1 MGYWK
6 TKVLPKIQKVF
17 GKDVAKKAAAVEAC
31 KSFNDSKEEVS
42 KEFEEKKAE
51 LQLKVVEIYEKS
63 DTEIQT
69 LVKDPKEA
77 DLKKHSVKVQKFLDE
92 LVKIEFP
99 GSKLA
104 CEASSKFGPALVP
117 GPIIFVFEKVS
128 CFIVTEDKTREIQV
142 EPTASEPSE
151 PTETSKPDKVETA
164 APADTVT
171 PKEVDPPKAET
182 AAEDKTVT
190 PKEDDPPKAE
200 TAAEDQTEPAKD
212 QDPPKEPAEQPAK
225 AE

>member
-17 GKDVAKKAAAVEAC
+17 GKDVAKKAAAAGEAC
-31 KSFNDSKEEVS
+31 KSFNDSKDEVS

-51 LQLKVVEIYEKS
+51 LQPKVVEIYEKS
-63 DTEIQT
+63 ETEIQT

-128 CFIVTEDKTREIQV
+128 SFIVTEDKTREIQV
-142 EPTASEPSE
+142 EPTSSE
-151 PTETSKPDKVETA
+151 PTKTGEPD
-164 APADTVT
+164 
-171 PKEVDPPKAET
+171 KAET
-182 AAEDKTVT
+182 AAEDETVT
-190 PKEDDPPKAE
+190 PKQDDPPKAE

-212 QDPPKEPAEQPAK
+212 QVPPKEEPAEQPAK